1 MHSSP
6 PARPAHTA
14 RRTPTR
20 ATRGARATRL
30 ARSAAT
36 ALTAAAALATA
47 LAGAAYGAGPA
58 TPAPDGPHHSSPVIR
73 TTPEPTRL
81 TVAYDDGAGQR
92 RTYRLRCDEAVQ
104 TPGAAQE
111 SGTGGDD
118 GTATDGSGTGG
129 ACSHLADIGGPVT
142 AVRAGEMCSMIYG
155 GPQTARVTGIWQGR
169 PVRETY
175 RRTNGCEVGRW
186 NRMVPA
192 LPNPV
197 ADAARHGAAPVRG

>member
-6 PARPAHTA
+6 PARPAHSS
-14 RRTPTR
+14 RRPHTR
-20 ATRGARATRL
+20 ATLL

-36 ALTAAAALATA
+36 ALTAAAALAAA
-47 LAGAAYGAGPA
+47 LAGAAYGADPA
-58 TPAPDGPHHSSPVIR
+58 TPPPDGPHHSSPVIR
-73 TTPEPTRL
+73 TTPAPARL
-81 TVAYDDGAGQR
+81 TVAYDDGAGHP
-92 RTYRLRCDEAVQ
+92 RTYRLRCDEAVPA
-104 TPGAAQE
+104 PGAGE
-111 SGTGGDD
+111 DSGTGGDD
-118 GTATDGSGTGG
+118 STATDDSGTGG

-142 AVRAGEMCSMIYG
+142 AVPAGEMCSMIYG